1 MNKVRVGVNPF
12 WTFQTFN
19 TLTKHDLL
27 VFMSTESLQDSN
39 NIMKDPSHYVS
50 DQKTTDVNILK
61 RRLHQEKKK
70 EKFIRNVVLSSVVV
84 SLGALSILIY

>member
-1 MNKVRVGVNPF
+1 
-12 WTFQTFN
+12 
-19 TLTKHDLL
+19 
-27 VFMSTESLQDSN
+27 MSTESLQDSN
-39 NIMKDPSHYVS
+39 NIMKDPSHYVL

>member
-1 MNKVRVGVNPF
+1 
-12 WTFQTFN
+12 
-19 TLTKHDLL
+19 
-27 VFMSTESLQDSN
+27 MSTESLQDSK
-39 NIMKDPSHYVS
+39 NIMKEDPSHYVS

-70 EKFIRNVVLSSVVV
+70 EKFIRNVVLSAVVV